1 MAKEEEKQFVKLGAK
16 AESFSCPT
24 TGFNLVKKGEA
35 KELTPTVA
43 ASKKVIQALRGG
55 HLVYAKETEVIE
67 EEGGGDAIDAEF
79 LKTKTKATLIPMAIE
94 LLDDED
100 EEDEKDI
107 ESMKKEELIDFIIRK
122 NSETEE

>member
-1 MAKEEEKQFVKLGAK
+1 MAKEEQKQFVKLGAK

-35 KELTPTVA
+35 KELTPTIA

-55 HLVYAKETEVIE
+55 HLVYAKETEVVE
-67 EEGGGDAIDAEF
+67 DEDEADVIDAEF
-79 LKTKTKATLIPMAIE
+79 LKTKTKATLIPMALE
-94 LLDDED
+94 LLEDED

-107 ESMKKEELIDFIIRK
+107 ESMNKTDLIDFIVRK
-122 NSETEE
+122 NAESQE